1 VERLLALWI
10 EELSVEQA
18 DGSSLRSLVAVLD
31 ALVSIC
37 PFVEPIR
44 LGFITMPIRGPSRF
58 FGGDDAVMDTVAAA
72 VRDVTGYEVSL
83 GVAEGLFCAELAARQ
98 RTVVPAGGT
107 RLFRHVQ
114 PLAVLGHK
122 ELTTTARRLG
132 LVTVGEFAE
141 LAPARVT
148 ERFSRTVQVLHRV
161 ARGELYELP
170 TQRDKQLLA
179 RLRTARGE
187 DVRAEEQMG
196 FFGQRSASDDRAQAA
211 AHRLRHRLGVDGVL
225 VADVRGGRSPDD
237 RAALVPWGAPR
248 AAARDE
254 APWPG
259 QLGSPAPTTSFRYPV
274 RVEVLDGDN
283 QPVRLGVR
291 GAMTGTP
298 SVLVLERGVRRRITW
313 CAGPWLFIEQWWAA
327 PRRRAHAQVILET
340 GEAMLVTTEGG
351 QWWLTGMYD

>member
-1 VERLLALWI
+1 MERLLALWI
-10 EELSVEQA
+10 EELAVEKA

-31 ALVSIC
+31 ALVSVC
-37 PFVEPIR
+37 PFVEPVR
-44 LGFITMPIRGPSRF
+44 LGLITMPMRGPSRF
-58 FGGDDAVMDTVAAA
+58 FGGDEAVMAAVAAA
-72 VRDVTGYEVSL
+72 VRDVTGHEVNL

-107 RLFRHVQ
+107 SLFRRVQ
-114 PLAVLGHK
+114 PLATLGHK
-122 ELTTTARRLG
+122 ELTMTARRLG

-141 LAPARVT
+141 LAPARVA

-161 ARGELYELP
+161 ARGELHELP
-170 TQRDKQLLA
+170 SQRDKQLLT

-237 RAALVPWGAPR
+237 RATLVPWGSPR
-248 AAARDE
+248 PPARDN

-259 QLGSPAPTTSFRYPV
+259 QLGSPAPTTSFRCPV
-274 RVEVLDGDN
+274 RVEVLDEHDA
-283 QPVRLGVR
+283 PVRLGVR
-291 GAMTGTP
+291 GAMTGIP
-298 SVLVLERGVRRRITW
+298 SILLLERGVRRRITW
-313 CAGPWLFIEQWWAA
+313 CAGPWLLVEQWWTA
-327 PRRRAHAQVILET
+327 PRRRAHAQVLLET